1 VSVFI
6 RSFKWVMLVSGLL
19 TSTMFYA
26 AFSPVAAQQ
35 SIFGEAMD
43 GAVAQIVVRNWGVLI
58 GLIGLMLIYGAFS
71 ETHRR
76 IVLLV
81 AATSKITFIALVLL
95 FGQQFLRFQ
104 VGTSVIVD
112 AVIVVLFVAY
122 LVATRKASAGNL
134 RTAV

>member
-1 VSVFI
+1 VGVFI
-6 RSFKWVMLVSGLL
+6 RSFKWVMIVSGLL

-35 SIFGEAMD
+35 SIFGEAID

-71 ETHRR
+71 DTHRR

>member
-1 VSVFI
+1 VGVFI
-6 RSFKWVMLVSGLL
+6 RSFKWVMIVSGLL

-35 SIFGEAMD
+35 SIFGEAID

-71 ETHRR
+71 DTHRR

-104 VGTSVIVD
+104 VGPSVIVD

>member
-1 VSVFI
+1 
-6 RSFKWVMLVSGLL
+6 
-19 TSTMFYA
+19 
-26 AFSPVAAQQ
+26 
-35 SIFGEAMD
+35 
-43 GAVAQIVVRNWGVLI
+43 VVRNWGVLI

-71 ETHRR
+71 DTHRR